1 MGKAD
6 KTRQL
11 IAEKTAPIF
20 NKKGFG
26 ATSLSD
32 LTLATGLTKGALYGN
47 YKDKEAIR
55 MAAFGFAMQE
65 VRTLA
70 QTQLAQA
77 KSFKGKLTALVGFFA
92 SYVLTPPVEGG
103 CPLLNTA
110 IEVDDGD
117 ESMRAVVVKEL
128 KSTVHYIAW
137 LLEKGVA
144 ANEFKS
150 DIDSKALAYTF
161 FCSIE
166 GALMFSRVEQSK
178 DPMNMVVEHCKK
190 ILDQISK

>member
-6 KTRQL
+6 KTRQF

-20 NKKGFG
+20 NKKGFT

-32 LTLATGLTKGALYGN
+32 LTQATGLTKGALYGN
-47 YKDKEAIR
+47 FKDKDEIRSEA
-55 MAAFGFAMQE
+55 FVYAMHQ
-65 VRTLA
+65 VRTM
-70 QTQLAQA
+70 TQKEIGLA
-77 KSFKGKLTALVGFFA
+77 KSFKEKLIALVNFFA

-117 ESMRAVVVKEL
+117 PKMRKVVVKEL
-128 KSTVHYIAW
+128 NSMIDYISS
-137 LLEKGVA
+137 LLEKGIA

-150 DIDSKALAYTF
+150 NIDTKALAYTF

-166 GALMFSRVEQSK
+166 GALMFSRVEHSK
-178 DPMNMVVEHCKK
+178 EPMNIVVNQCKN